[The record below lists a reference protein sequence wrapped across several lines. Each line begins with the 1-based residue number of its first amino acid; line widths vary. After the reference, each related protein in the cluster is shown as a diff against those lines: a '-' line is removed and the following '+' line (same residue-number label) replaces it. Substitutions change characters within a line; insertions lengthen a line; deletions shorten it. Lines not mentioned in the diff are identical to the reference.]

1 MNYMHCF
8 IQMNEPPLWVW
19 PTSSMIVMMS
29 QWIMGVCSDLHFTN
43 RCIVGSCSYVC
54 VSERN
59 PCALKT
65 TWRRG
70 HEDTQLRMLR
80 NPLTLWN
87 TPLKCLEVLLLRSA
101 VNDSIIHPHRN
112 RNLSALQDM
121 IMNLWKVSANP
132 GRPNGSSQIAVI
144 SFECDQ
150 TLSFLKSM
158 QTHRVL
164 CTASGVEPLKK
175 KKKKKSISQS
185 HLSPFPPS
193 VQTTVN

>member
-1 MNYMHCF
+1 MHEQNMNYMHCF

-87 TPLKCLEVLLLRSA
+87 TPFKMPGGSPAKKCCEWQH
-101 VNDSIIHPHRN
+101 HPSTPQQKPQRP
-112 RNLSALQDM
+112 
-121 IMNLWKVSANP
+121 P
-132 GRPNGSSQIAVI
+132 GH
-144 SFECDQ
+144 DY
-150 TLSFLKSM
+150 
-158 QTHRVL
+158 
-164 CTASGVEPLKK
+164 EPLKGFCQPRETK
-175 KKKKKSISQS
+175 WIFTNCRNKLRMWPDTFFSKINAD
-185 HLSPFPPS
+185 
-193 VQTTVN
+193 T